1 MWMWRSV
8 SYQFIVKASRNWKD
22 CDQCHHCFPPH
33 SAESGSGQGCRHV
46 FVQINSAK
54 WSRLVIWHNFFRWF
68 HWCFLSAFYIFYIVA
83 MAEKKTCVWE
93 PARKPFQQ
101 VLVCAP
107 SNIAVDQ
114 LAEKLHKTGLKAGI
128 SSDLRE
134 VSKKAIW
141 RSIYINFWS
150 PPFWLLTSPFFTT
163 ETILLIFFLIFF
175 NCISAFIFSF
185 PQKVVRLSAKSREAV
200 ASSVDFLTLLGPQ
213 GMHHPFAVCL
223 IFALGFLSGSGNS

>member
-1 MWMWRSV
+1 MFFVHLLYLLYCRNGRKKKPV
-8 SYQFIVKASRNWKD
+8 SESRPW
-22 CDQCHHCFPPH
+22 
-33 SAESGSGQGCRHV
+33 
-46 FVQINSAK
+46 
-54 WSRLVIWHNFFRWF
+54 
-68 HWCFLSAFYIFYIVA
+68 
-83 MAEKKTCVWE
+83 
-93 PARKPFQQ
+93 PFQQ

-128 SSDLRE
+128 STDLRE
-134 VSKKAIW
+134 VSDGNLE
-141 RSIYINFWS
+141 INLYQFLI
-150 PPFWLLTSPFFTT
+150 PLLTFDKSFLRLRQHF
-163 ETILLIFFLIFF
+163 IFFLIFF